1 MSIIGTVKI
10 IRVQYREDD
19 VFEGSIPREC
29 YELAREDLFEC
40 DDIEDAVRY
49 LSSLSFAATG
59 NDWAADP
66 DGSRII
72 HYGEGIREET
82 TGHLIGFS
90 EADTATIIE
99 RVG

>member
-19 VFEGSIPREC
+19 VFEGDIPREC
-29 YELAREDLFEC
+29 HENAREDLFEC

-49 LSSLSFAATG
+49 LRGLSFAATG
-59 NDWAADP
+59 TDWAADP

-90 EADTATIIE
+90 AADVEAIVAA
-99 RVG
+99 VG